1 MGFQSLLPYLEN
13 LYLDNEL
20 KDNFVFYIPI
30 YDKAW
35 IISFLI
41 LFISQMVDVQYFDG
55 RVSIIGWLLLAGV
68 KCLTEDINNK
78 VKIQR

>member
-1 MGFQSLLPYLEN
+1 MIKLG
-13 LYLDNEL
+13 LY
-20 KDNFVFYIPI
+20 ISI

-55 RVSIIGWLLLAGV
+55 RVSIICWILLAGV
-68 KCLTEDINNK
+68 KCLIEDINNK
-78 VKIQR
+78 VEVQR

>member
-1 MGFQSLLPYLEN
+1 MFN
-13 LYLDNEL
+13 
-20 KDNFVFYIPI
+20 I
-30 YDKAW
+30 
-35 IISFLI
+35 
-41 LFISQMVDVQYFDG
+41 FDG